1 MPAKKYSERK
11 REEREAAN
19 SEAAGVILIIISAFL
34 LLCMLTR
41 GLILGDIGR
50 AIANVLTGVI
60 GYVTYPL
67 LLFMLI
73 LGILKVQKRKL
84 SVRMRYAV
92 WVSVIAFAIIC
103 IAHLA
108 TSYAYMGNGFNSY
121 ASEVYSNKNTVGG
134 VIFGVIVYAFYAVM
148 GTVFTYIVFSLLI
161 VAALFFMS
169 GFYANLPV
177 VKRADR
183 KRRNKNVKKSTKGFV
198 TDASYG
204 LNGFSDAENR
214 GGGLF
219 VGSIIKPDVRY
230 SRSGSFDDIPDTPE
244 IAEEQKPEVR
254 DEIDTEK
261 IYDRERARKIL
272 FEDNKEAYERYLPSK
287 ATAQPVVKYE
297 KEEKQVIPE
306 VPVPPEKYFEQNY
319 VAGEIINGDEV
330 AARLSDK
337 NKANETKSVSDY
349 SFSSSSVTRNDSDT
363 SNNVINYTKST
374 ATRDALN
381 YNKTE
386 EENTPYFNP
395 GPIINGDFFVE
406 GEEAPVVKMF
416 EEQPSGQDISSSE
429 EPSVNSDS
437 DGQYSAA
444 NDVADFE
451 DKSDYSTNNVNTDT
465 YAASDSEP
473 QINVYYHK
481 EEQPSLNNE
490 QPSFGEIGVN
500 HEENNYSNLVDELE
514 NESLD
519 FETEVAEP
527 QPEKIETQSV
537 YEAYDDLEDIDGEKE
552 SEALSETSENTFE
565 EAEDIPGAVAEEKK
579 PEETET
585 ELSKKFESSTSSF
598 NISEEVEDLSEK
610 SFSNPNDTTGY
621 YNVASKSAAN
631 SKISVDN
638 TFEKRVNALDEKLNP
653 SGKLANQIDIDTFSH
668 QMAKKQASD
677 EVKPKPKKHAKYVAP
692 PIDLLVTESMR
703 PESDESDTNAKIA
716 TLENTLE
723 EFGVPAKVNGVTYGP
738 AITRY
743 ELDMPPGMSVRKI
756 ESLAP
761 DIMYS
766 MKCSKQIR
774 IQSPIPGKRAV
785 GIELPNDI
793 IYTVALKDII
803 NSSEFKASPS
813 PLTIALG
820 KDIQG
825 KVMLARLDKM
835 PHLLIAG
842 TTGSGKSACINSL
855 LISLLY
861 KASPQDVR
869 IILVDPKLVEFTA
882 YNGLPHLMIPNAIT
896 NVNQAI
902 NAFKWA
908 VEEMERRYETLR
920 ENQVRDIQEYN
931 SCTAVKEGAVPKMPF
946 IVLVVDEFADLITS
960 SQANRK
966 ILEDYIMRITSKA
979 RAAGIHL
986 VLATQRPSVDVI
998 TGTIKA
1004 NLPSRIAFA
1013 VASAQ
1018 NSRIILDDVGAEAL
1032 LGRGDMLFAPVG
1044 ESDAIRI
1051 QGAFV
1056 QNDEVKNIVNF
1067 VNEHNQPDFNDDFEK
1082 AIVVKDNESEHE
1094 GSGSDE
1100 NGPYDNELIDVV
1112 RCVIKAG
1119 MASSSFIQRR
1129 FRFGWNKAARIM
1141 EQMEEL
1147 HFIGPQNNSKPRE
1160 VYITKEKFK
1169 EFFGEDYEE

>member
-84 SVRMRYAV
+84 SVRVRYAV

-103 IAHLA
+103 IVHLA

-134 VIFGVIVYAFYAVM
+134 VLFGVIVYAFYAVI

-183 KRRNKNVKKSTKGFV
+183 KRRNKNVKKSTKGFI

-230 SRSGSFDDIPDTPE
+230 SRSGSFDDIPDTRE
-244 IAEEQKPEVR
+244 IEEEQKPEVR
-254 DEIDTEK
+254 DDIDTEK

-306 VPVPPEKYFEQNY
+306 VPVPPQKYFEQNY

-330 AARLSDK
+330 AARLSDQ

-349 SFSSSSVTRNDSDT
+349 SYGVSSVTRNDSDT
-363 SNNVINYTKST
+363 LNNVINYTKST

-381 YNKTE
+381 YKKTE
-386 EENTPYFNP
+386 EETKPYFNP

-416 EEQPSGQDISSSE
+416 EEQPSGQDISSSD
-429 EPSVNSDS
+429 EPSVNSVS

-465 YAASDSEP
+465 YAASDPEP

-490 QPSFGEIGVN
+490 QSSFGEIGVN
-500 HEENNYSNLVDELE
+500 HEENDYSNLVDELE

-527 QPEKIETQSV
+527 QPEKSETQPV
-537 YEAYDDLEDIDGEKE
+537 YEAYDDLDDISGEKE
-552 SEALSETSENTFE
+552 PEVLSETSGQTFE
-565 EAEDIPGAVAEEKK
+565 EAEDIPSAVAEEKK
-579 PEETET
+579 TEETET

-621 YNVASKSAAN
+621 YNVASKSSA
-631 SKISVDN
+631 SSRTSVDN

-668 QMAKKQASD
+668 QMAKKQ
-677 EVKPKPKKHAKYVAP
+677 
-692 PIDLLVTESMR
+692 
-703 PESDESDTNAKIA
+703 
-716 TLENTLE
+716 
-723 EFGVPAKVNGVTYGP
+723 
-738 AITRY
+738 
-743 ELDMPPGMSVRKI
+743 
-756 ESLAP
+756 
-761 DIMYS
+761 
-766 MKCSKQIR
+766 
-774 IQSPIPGKRAV
+774 
-785 GIELPNDI
+785 
-793 IYTVALKDII
+793 
-803 NSSEFKASPS
+803 
-813 PLTIALG
+813 
-820 KDIQG
+820 
-825 KVMLARLDKM
+825 
-835 PHLLIAG
+835 
-842 TTGSGKSACINSL
+842 
-855 LISLLY
+855 
-861 KASPQDVR
+861 
-869 IILVDPKLVEFTA
+869 
-882 YNGLPHLMIPNAIT
+882 
-896 NVNQAI
+896 
-902 NAFKWA
+902 
-908 VEEMERRYETLR
+908 
-920 ENQVRDIQEYN
+920 
-931 SCTAVKEGAVPKMPF
+931 
-946 IVLVVDEFADLITS
+946 
-960 SQANRK
+960 
-966 ILEDYIMRITSKA
+966 
-979 RAAGIHL
+979 
-986 VLATQRPSVDVI
+986 
-998 TGTIKA
+998 
-1004 NLPSRIAFA
+1004 
-1013 VASAQ
+1013 
-1018 NSRIILDDVGAEAL
+1018 
-1032 LGRGDMLFAPVG
+1032 
-1044 ESDAIRI
+1044 
-1051 QGAFV
+1051 
-1056 QNDEVKNIVNF
+1056 
-1067 VNEHNQPDFNDDFEK
+1067 
-1082 AIVVKDNESEHE
+1082 
-1094 GSGSDE
+1094 
-1100 NGPYDNELIDVV
+1100 ELIYQE
-1112 RCVIKAG
+1112 K
-1119 MASSSFIQRR
+1119 Q
-1129 FRFGWNKAARIM
+1129 
-1141 EQMEEL
+1141 
-1147 HFIGPQNNSKPRE
+1147 E
-1160 VYITKEKFK
+1160 V
-1169 EFFGEDYEE
+1169 FF

>member
-1 MPAKKYSERK
+1 
-11 REEREAAN
+11 
-19 SEAAGVILIIISAFL
+19 
-34 LLCMLTR
+34 
-41 GLILGDIGR
+41 
-50 AIANVLTGVI
+50 
-60 GYVTYPL
+60 
-67 LLFMLI
+67 
-73 LGILKVQKRKL
+73 
-84 SVRMRYAV
+84 
-92 WVSVIAFAIIC
+92 
-103 IAHLA
+103 
-108 TSYAYMGNGFNSY
+108 
-121 ASEVYSNKNTVGG
+121 
-134 VIFGVIVYAFYAVM
+134 
-148 GTVFTYIVFSLLI
+148 
-161 VAALFFMS
+161 
-169 GFYANLPV
+169 
-177 VKRADR
+177 
-183 KRRNKNVKKSTKGFV
+183 
-198 TDASYG
+198 
-204 LNGFSDAENR
+204 
-214 GGGLF
+214 
-219 VGSIIKPDVRY
+219 
-230 SRSGSFDDIPDTPE
+230 
-244 IAEEQKPEVR
+244 
-254 DEIDTEK
+254 
-261 IYDRERARKIL
+261 
-272 FEDNKEAYERYLPSK
+272 
-287 ATAQPVVKYE
+287 
-297 KEEKQVIPE
+297 
-306 VPVPPEKYFEQNY
+306 
-319 VAGEIINGDEV
+319 
-330 AARLSDK
+330 
-337 NKANETKSVSDY
+337 
-349 SFSSSSVTRNDSDT
+349 
-363 SNNVINYTKST
+363 
-374 ATRDALN
+374 
-381 YNKTE
+381 
-386 EENTPYFNP
+386 
-395 GPIINGDFFVE
+395 
-406 GEEAPVVKMF
+406 
-416 EEQPSGQDISSSE
+416 
-429 EPSVNSDS
+429 
-437 DGQYSAA
+437 
-444 NDVADFE
+444 
-451 DKSDYSTNNVNTDT
+451 
-465 YAASDSEP
+465 
-473 QINVYYHK
+473 
-481 EEQPSLNNE
+481 
-490 QPSFGEIGVN
+490 
-500 HEENNYSNLVDELE
+500 
-514 NESLD
+514 
-519 FETEVAEP
+519 
-527 QPEKIETQSV
+527 
-537 YEAYDDLEDIDGEKE
+537 
-552 SEALSETSENTFE
+552 
-565 EAEDIPGAVAEEKK
+565 
-579 PEETET
+579 
-585 ELSKKFESSTSSF
+585 
-598 NISEEVEDLSEK
+598 
-610 SFSNPNDTTGY
+610 
-621 YNVASKSAAN
+621 
-631 SKISVDN
+631 
-638 TFEKRVNALDEKLNP
+638 
-653 SGKLANQIDIDTFSH
+653 
-668 QMAKKQASD
+668 
-677 EVKPKPKKHAKYVAP
+677 
-692 PIDLLVTESMR
+692 
-703 PESDESDTNAKIA
+703 
-716 TLENTLE
+716 
-723 EFGVPAKVNGVTYGP
+723 
-738 AITRY
+738 
-743 ELDMPPGMSVRKI
+743 MPPGMSVRKI

-1082 AIVVKDNESEHE
+1082 AIVVKENESEHE
-1094 GSGSDE
+1094 GSGSAE